1 MYYLIKTEKI
11 MKRMI
16 IAAALIFAASQ
27 IAFAQDDKT
36 KVDPQNVPTAQAPAQ
51 EPQKEEAQPAENKEQ
66 SEAQPAEQEKA
77 AEQQT
82 EGAKAE

>member
-1 MYYLIKTEKI
+1 

-16 IAAALIFAASQ
+16 IAAALVFAASQ

-36 KVDPQNVPTAQAPAQ
+36 KVDSQNVPTAQAPAQ
-51 EPQKEEAQPAENKEQ
+51 ERQKEEAQPAENKEQ
-66 SEAQPAEQEKA
+66 GEAQPAEQEKSA
-77 AEQQT
+77 AGQEKPTEQQG

>member
-1 MYYLIKTEKI
+1 

-16 IAAALIFAASQ
+16 IAAALVFAASQ

-51 EPQKEEAQPAENKEQ
+51 ERQKEEAQPAENKEQ
-66 SEAQPAEQEKA
+66 GEAQPAEQEKSA
-77 AEQQT
+77 AGQEKPTGQQG

>member
-1 MYYLIKTEKI
+1 
-11 MKRMI
+11 MKRMV
-16 IAAALIFAASQ
+16 IAAALVLAASQ

-51 EPQKEEAQPAENKEQ
+51 ERQKEEAQPAENKEQ
-66 SEAQPAEQEKA
+66 GEAQPAEQEKSA
-77 AEQQT
+77 AGQEKPTGQQG

>member
-1 MYYLIKTEKI
+1 

-16 IAAALIFAASQ
+16 IAAALILAASQ

-36 KVDPQNVPTAQAPAQ
+36 KVDPQNVPTAQAPEQ
-51 EPQKEEAQPAENKEQ
+51 QKEEAQPAENKEQ
-66 SEAQPAEQEKA
+66 SEAQPAQEEKA

>member
-1 MYYLIKTEKI
+1 

-16 IAAALIFAASQ
+16 IAAALVLAASQ

-51 EPQKEEAQPAENKEQ
+51 ERQKEETQPAENKEQ
-66 SEAQPAEQEKA
+66 GEAQPAEQEKSA
-77 AEQQT
+77 AGQEKPTGQQG

>member
-1 MYYLIKTEKI
+1 

-16 IAAALIFAASQ
+16 IAAALVLAASQ

-51 EPQKEEAQPAENKEQ
+51 ERQKEEAQPAENKEQ
-66 SEAQPAEQEKA
+66 GEAQPAEQEKSA
-77 AEQQT
+77 AGQEKPTGQQG
-82 EGAKAE
+82 EGVKAE

>member
-1 MYYLIKTEKI
+1 

-36 KVDPQNVPTAQAPAQ
+36 KVEQQNVPTAQAPEQ
-51 EPQKEEAQPAENKEQ
+51 QKEEAQPAENKEQ
-66 SEAQPAEQEKA
+66 SEAQPAQEEKA

>member
-1 MYYLIKTEKI
+1 

-16 IAAALIFAASQ
+16 IAAALVLAASQ

-51 EPQKEEAQPAENKEQ
+51 ERQKEEAQPAENKEQ
-66 SEAQPAEQEKA
+66 GEAQPAEQEKSA
-77 AEQQT
+77 AGQQG

>member
-1 MYYLIKTEKI
+1 

-16 IAAALIFAASQ
+16 IAAALVLAASQ

-36 KVDPQNVPTAQAPAQ
+36 KVDQQNVPTAQAPAQ
-51 EPQKEEAQPAENKEQ
+51 ERQKEEAQPAENKEQ
-66 SEAQPAEQEKA
+66 GEAQPAEQEKSA
-77 AEQQT
+77 AGQEKPTGQQG

>member
-1 MYYLIKTEKI
+1 

-16 IAAALIFAASQ
+16 IAAALVLAASQ

-36 KVDPQNVPTAQAPAQ
+36 KVDPQNVPTAQVPAQ
-51 EPQKEEAQPAENKEQ
+51 ERQKEEAQPAENKEQ
-66 SEAQPAEQEKA
+66 GEAQPAEQEKSA
-77 AEQQT
+77 AGQEKPTGQQG

>member
-1 MYYLIKTEKI
+1 

-16 IAAALIFAASQ
+16 IAAALVLAASQ

-51 EPQKEEAQPAENKEQ
+51 ERQKEEAQPAENKEQ
-66 SEAQPAEQEKA
+66 GEAQPAEQEKSDA
-77 AEQQT
+77 GQEKPTGQQG

>member
-1 MYYLIKTEKI
+1 
-11 MKRMI
+11 MKRLI
-16 IAAALIFAASQ
+16 IAAALVFAASQ

-51 EPQKEEAQPAENKEQ
+51 ERQKEEAQPAENKEQ
-66 SEAQPAEQEKA
+66 GESQPAEQEKSA
-77 AEQQT
+77 AGQEKPTGQQG